1 MEAEISQK
9 FIKQGLTSKEAL
21 VKIRQYGEN
30 VVYTREKFR
39 PLIAFVK
46 KFNSPLLLILIGA
59 SLISFFV
66 GEHINAVI
74 LILMILISATL
85 EFINSYKSEKAVQDL
100 ISRVVVTATVV
111 RDSKIHEIEF
121 KNIVPGDIIFL
132 SAGDVVPADS
142 IILES
147 NDLYVNQ
154 AVLTG
159 ESFPVE
165 KSAMAN
171 PVDSHNLS
179 SKSGNLVLMGTSIVT
194 GFATVKIL
202 KTGKNTEFG
211 KIAETLVKAEAETD
225 FNVNIR
231 KFSYFIMQL
240 TIVLVSFVFLVNA
253 LLGHGWLTSFIFA
266 IAIAIGLTPE
276 LLPVIISVSLSHG
289 SIKMAAKDVIVKN
302 LSAIQNF
309 GSMNIL
315 CTDKTGTLTKD
326 KIELV
331 KYIDIE
337 GNSAENVLLYGYL
350 NSYFHAGVQNPLDNA
365 IKEFKKI
372 NISEYKKVEEIPFDF
387 ERKRLSIVISEK
399 NKKILITKG
408 APESIFKNCESYQ
421 LNNVNHKIDETIKS
435 KIQNQFNT
443 LSSGGFRTLAIA
455 YREVETKAHYS
466 KTDEKDMIFL
476 GFVAFLDP
484 PKEGVS
490 KAIFEFEKLGIELKI
505 ITGDNEILTEKICK
519 DIKLEVKGIILGSEI
534 DKMTDLELQRKALA
548 ATIFARINPEQK
560 ERIII
565 NLKKAKQVVGYLGDG
580 INDASALKAADV
592 GISVNNAVDV
602 AKDTADI
609 ILLKK
614 SLLVLKDGVI
624 EGRKTFHNTM
634 KYIMM
639 GLSSNFGNMFSMMGA
654 SALLPFLP
662 MLPQQV
668 LLNNFIYDS
677 SQLSLPS
684 DEVDDDDVKKP
695 TAWSFKFIRRYILII
710 GPISSV
716 FDFLTFGVL
725 YYAFHFGQSQFQT
738 GWFIESIATQIFV
751 IYIIRTKKIP
761 FLQSKPSLPLL
772 INTLLAVIIAWV
784 IPFIFIG
791 QYFHFSPLPITT
803 LLVIMSMVVIYL
815 VIVEFVKRWF
825 YQRYANI

>member
-1 MEAEISQK
+1 MEADISQK
-9 FIKQGLTSKEAL
+9 CINQSLTTEQAKDRL
-21 VKIRQYGEN
+21 KQYGEN
-30 VVYTREKFR
+30 IVYRREKFR
-39 PLIAFVK
+39 PIIAFVK

-66 GEHINAVI
+66 GEHLNALI
-74 LILMILISATL
+74 LLLMILISATL

-111 RDSKIHEIEF
+111 RDCKIREIEF

-132 SAGDVVPADS
+132 SPGDVVPADS

-147 NDLYVNQ
+147 NDLFVNQ

-165 KSAMAN
+165 KN
-171 PVDSHNLS
+171 PDSNPTDSHNLS
-179 SKSGNLVLMGTSIVT
+179 AKASNLVLMGTSIVT
-194 GFATVKIL
+194 GFATVKVVR
-202 KTGKNTEFG
+202 TGESTEFG

-225 FNVNIR
+225 FNKNIR
-231 KFSYFIMQL
+231 RFSYFIMQL
-240 TIVLVSFVFLVNA
+240 TIVLVSFVFLANA

-302 LSAIQNF
+302 LPSIQNF

-326 KIELV
+326 KIELI
-331 KYIDIE
+331 KYIDLE
-337 GNSAENVLLYGYL
+337 GNTNDNVLLFGYL
-350 NSYFHAGVQNPLDNA
+350 NSYFHAGIQNPLDNA
-365 IKEFKKI
+365 IKEYKKL
-372 NISEYKKVEEIPFDF
+372 NIAEYKKIEEVPFDF
-387 ERKRLSIVISEK
+387 ERKRLSVVAAEK
-399 NKKILITKG
+399 NKRVLIAKG
-408 APESIFKNCESYQ
+408 APESIFEVCNRYR
-421 LNNVNHKIDETIKS
+421 LNNANYEINESIKS
-435 KIQNQFNT
+435 KIQNQFNI
-443 LSSGGFRTLAIA
+443 LSLGGFRTLAIA
-455 YREVETKAHYS
+455 YKEIETKNHYY
-466 KTDEKDMIFL
+466 KTDENDLVFL

-484 PKEGVS
+484 PKDGVT

-519 DIKLEVKGIILGSEI
+519 DIKLDVKGIILGSEI

-548 ATIFARINPEQK
+548 TTIFARINPEQK

-580 INDASALKAADV
+580 INDAPALKAADV

-668 LLNNFIYDS
+668 LLNNFIYDT

-684 DEVDDDDVKKP
+684 DNVDDDDVKKP

-710 GPISSV
+710 GPISSI

-725 YYAFHFGQSQFQT
+725 YYVFHFGQSQFQT
-738 GWFIESIATQIFV
+738 GWFIESIATQVFV

-761 FLQSKPSLPLL
+761 FLQSKPSLLLL
-772 INTLLAVIIAWV
+772 INTLIAVIVAWV
-784 IPFIFIG
+784 IPYIFIG
-791 QYFHFSPLPITT
+791 QYFQFAPLPITT
-803 LLVIMSMVVIYL
+803 LLVILSMVVIYL

-825 YQRYANI
+825 YKRYANI